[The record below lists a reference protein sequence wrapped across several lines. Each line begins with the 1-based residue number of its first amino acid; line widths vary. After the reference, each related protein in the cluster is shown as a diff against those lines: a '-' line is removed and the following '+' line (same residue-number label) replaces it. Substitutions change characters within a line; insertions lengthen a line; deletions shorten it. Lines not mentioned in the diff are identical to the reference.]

1 MNGRRIDTVL
11 RVRELHERLA
21 RTEVV
26 RRRGDLDDRR
36 RTEASARQA
45 VETRARHV
53 TSDPRTLLAQRM
65 MLRAGVAEIATA
77 RISVAAAS
85 DHVVAAMS
93 SWHDAARRLDGIERL
108 AVRVRAEIEADAQ
121 RAAANELDD
130 LVVMRHGS
138 EERS

>member
-11 RVRELHERLA
+11 KVRELHERLA
-21 RTEVV
+21 RTEVA
-26 RRRGDLDDRR
+26 RRHRDLDDRR
-36 RTEASARQA
+36 RAEASAHQA
-45 VETRARHV
+45 VEARAGQA
-53 TSDPRTLLAQRM
+53 TSDPRTFLAHRL

-77 RISVAAAS
+77 RIGVADAN
-85 DHVVAAMS
+85 DHVVTAIS
-93 SWHDAARRLDGIERL
+93 SWHVAARRLDGIERL